1 MLAFGLNITVTAQ
14 AVDSTEQQ
22 AAVLPPTSKSKQSEA
37 ATKYST
43 PPRSKSDWRKKIY
56 LGGYFGAGFGSYT
69 NIEISPIIGYNF
81 TNDFSMGVGV
91 IYSYYSYDFGP
102 TKIQSNN
109 WGFRVNANYI
119 LFNFVRLGAE
129 YQFLN
134 VDAWTGDLNPN
145 GTPVYEKEPYNILF
159 LGGGINQRVG
169 RNASVFLMIYY
180 DVLQNGYYNDNYII
194 RVGVAAGF

>member
-1 MLAFGLNITVTAQ
+1 
-14 AVDSTEQQ
+14 
-22 AAVLPPTSKSKQSEA
+22 
-37 ATKYST
+37 
-43 PPRSKSDWRKKIY
+43 
-56 LGGYFGAGFGSYT
+56 
-69 NIEISPIIGYNF
+69 
-81 TNDFSMGVGV
+81 MGVGV

-109 WGFRVNANYI
+109 WGFRMNANYI